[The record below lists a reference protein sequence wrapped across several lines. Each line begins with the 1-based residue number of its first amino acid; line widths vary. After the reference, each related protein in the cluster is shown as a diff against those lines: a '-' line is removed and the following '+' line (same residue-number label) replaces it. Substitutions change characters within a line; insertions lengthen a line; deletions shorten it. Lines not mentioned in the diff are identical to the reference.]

1 MSYLR
6 PVRFG
11 CFMAYVF
18 WFLMFSPW
26 TSARG
31 YFWELMLL
39 ATAQLVILSLISGK
53 SDIKILYKFKL
64 KYVLTGTASAILL
77 YLIFWIGN
85 EAFGWL
91 FDSSSSFVEDL
102 YGIKNGSNPAL
113 IALALLFWIGP
124 AEEIFWRGFV
134 QHRLSRKYSQTKALL
149 ITTTLYCLVS
159 IWSLNPLL
167 IIATAAG
174 GLFWGGMFIKY
185 KNMWPLIISHAVWD
199 VLIFIIIP
207 LKY

>member
-1 MSYLR
+1 
-6 PVRFG
+6 
-11 CFMAYVF
+11 MAYLF
-18 WFLMFSPW
+18 WFLIFSPW
-26 TSARG
+26 TSARA
-31 YFWELMLL
+31 YFWQLMML

-53 SDIKILYKFKL
+53 SDNKILYKFKL
-64 KYVLTGTASAILL
+64 KYVLTGILSALAL

-113 IALALLFWIGP
+113 IALVLLFWIGP

-134 QHRLSRKYSQTKALL
+134 QHRLSRKYSETKALL
-149 ITTTLYCLVS
+149 ITTTLYGLVS

-174 GLFWGGMFIKY
+174 GLFWGIMFMKY

-199 VLIFIIIP
+199 VLIFIILP
-207 LKY
+207 LNY